1 MDNSLDKTTIWGKL
15 GWALLYIASDPLTS
29 IYIYIYIYVKHE
41 YVNED
46 TGNHSTHVI

>member
-15 GWALLYIASDPLTS
+15 GWALLYIASDPIT
-29 IYIYIYIYVKHE
+29 YIYIYVKHE
-41 YVNED
+41 YVNEN